1 MFTVPPPPLS
11 SQKGWLYTGYNTNE
25 KFPATGCLEDVDGA
39 VTEGFGEIKV
49 YLTSAT
55 SEWIVAPKRLTE
67 LKWVNI
73 IRKRRQQL

>member
-1 MFTVPPPPLS
+1 MFTVPPPPPLLLEGS
-11 SQKGWLYTGYNTNE
+11 LYTGYNTNE

-55 SEWIVAPKRLTE
+55 NE
-67 LKWVNI
+67 
-73 IRKRRQQL
+73 

>member
-1 MFTVPPPPLS
+1 MFTVPPPPPLLLEGS
-11 SQKGWLYTGYNTNE
+11 LYTGYNTNE

-73 IRKRRQQL
+73 IRKRRQ